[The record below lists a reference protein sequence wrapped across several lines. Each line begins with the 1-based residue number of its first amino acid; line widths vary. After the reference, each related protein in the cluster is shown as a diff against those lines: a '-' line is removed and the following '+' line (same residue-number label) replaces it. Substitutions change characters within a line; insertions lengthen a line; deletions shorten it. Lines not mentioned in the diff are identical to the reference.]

1 MKATE
6 PTTDHSTERW
16 KPETVAER
24 AQVMAQLE
32 RLLAHPSFQNSKR
45 YPRLLRYVVEQ
56 ALAGNEERLKE
67 RCLGVEVFE
76 RAPDYDTNQDPVV
89 RLSAGEVRKR
99 LALYYQQPEHREEM
113 VIGLHAGSYV
123 PCFQPLLAPIFD
135 ARAPVEVGA
144 AVEVD
149 EDAVEDAAS
158 GIRLHKAL
166 AWGAVGLAFALA
178 LAFCWSIVEDPA
190 RIFWEPLL
198 HSPSRVTLCAGAPK
212 PYMIAHILSSTL
224 KPGSAQGHALAQL
237 QQETASSVG
246 QMMAGSGQLSL
257 AHVSALIHV
266 GAMLEK
272 HEKPFRVQLD
282 SEATFPELREGPVV
296 LIGAGDNAWT
306 MRLTAPLRY
315 GFVYDDAGKSWT
327 IVDHKNPTA
336 HNWTISMEQ
345 PYSSL
350 TRDYAMVAR
359 YHDTMIDQP
368 VVIVAGLSSQG
379 TAAAS
384 EFLARPEAL
393 RELERSVGHDAAKAN
408 FQAILETQVIDGHAG
423 PSHVI
428 AVEVW

>member
-1 MKATE
+1 MKTTE
-6 PTTDHSTERW
+6 SSTDRPPERW
-16 KPETVAER
+16 KPANEAEA
-24 AQVMAQLE
+24 AQVMRQLE

-45 YPRLLRYVVEQ
+45 YPLFLRYVVEQ

-67 RCLGVEVFE
+67 RWLGVEVFN

-99 LALYYQQPEHREEM
+99 LALYYQQPEHRDEM
-113 VIGLHAGSYV
+113 VIALNAGSYV
-123 PCFQPLLAPIFD
+123 PCFI
-135 ARAPVEVGA
+135 PVPAVGLPA
-144 AVEVD
+144 EAED
-149 EDAVEDAAS
+149 DAVEDAIS
-158 GIRLHKAL
+158 GSRLHKAL
-166 AWGAVGLAFALA
+166 AWAGVGLAFAVA
-178 LAFCWSIVEDPA
+178 LTLCWRIVEDPA

-198 HSPSRVTLCAGAPK
+198 QTPNRVTLCAGAPK
-212 PYMIAHILSSTL
+212 SYMIAQVLTAAL
-224 KPGSAQGHALAQL
+224 KLDSDQAKALTHPPQDDV
-237 QQETASSVG
+237 SSVG
-246 QMMAGSGQLSL
+246 QRMIRSGQLSL

-266 GAMLEK
+266 GALLEN
-272 HEKPFRVQLD
+272 HHKPFRVQLD

-296 LIGAGDNAWT
+296 LVGAGDNEWT
-306 MRLTAPLRY
+306 MRLTSALRY
-315 GFVYDDAGKSWT
+315 GFLYDASGKLCR
-327 IVDHKNPTA
+327 IVDHRNPG
-336 HNWTISMEQ
+336 HDWSISMAQ

-359 YHDTMIDQP
+359 YHDATIDQP

-393 RELERSVGHDAAKAN
+393 RDLEHSVGREAAKAN